1 MATVKEVLTMAQSAS
16 SVIPVPFLKEAI
28 GVALKII
35 QLCEVRRVPPLK
47 VADDRSIVIQ
57 EASDVEQKVKEL
69 QVKVGDLMI
78 VIVDHVTLKD
88 KEGSKDTVMKT
99 AEGIKQDIKELFRC
113 GPRLVVVYGFL

>member
-1 MATVKEVLTMAQSAS
+1 
-16 SVIPVPFLKEAI
+16 
-28 GVALKII
+28 
-35 QLCEVRRVPPLK
+35 
-47 VADDRSIVIQ
+47 
-57 EASDVEQKVKEL
+57 
-69 QVKVGDLMI
+69 MI